1 MAEPMWV
8 ADDGSYGMGNF
19 AVVDT
24 ESWTESDWEEFEEA
38 ADWQKLDIAIEKG
51 KVIE

>member
-24 ESWTESDWEEFEEA
+24 QDWNDTDWEIFEEA
-38 ADWQKLDIAIEKG
+38 PDWKKLDIAILKG
-51 KVIE
+51 KVMV